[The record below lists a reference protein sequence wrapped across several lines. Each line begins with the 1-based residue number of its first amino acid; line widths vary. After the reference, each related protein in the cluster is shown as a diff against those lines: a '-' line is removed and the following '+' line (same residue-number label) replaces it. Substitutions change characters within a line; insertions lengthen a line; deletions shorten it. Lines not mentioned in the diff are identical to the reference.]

1 MELQGRVDENG
12 QIWLTLSVRGMR
24 GEAQIEAM
32 VDTGFTWALSLP
44 ISIAVPLGLELV
56 DFRPAEL
63 ADGTVKHFFAFAVNV
78 TIGEKEVPAIC
89 LVTEMGTPLI
99 GTLLLQ
105 SLSATLTARFAEG
118 AASLSIADT

>member
-1 MELQGRVDENG
+1 MELQGRMDENG
-12 QIWLTLSVRGMR
+12 QVWLTIAVRGMR

-63 ADGTVKHFFAFAVNV
+63 ADGTVKHFFAFAATVV
-78 TIGEKEVPAIC
+78 IGEKELPAVC
-89 LVTEMGTPLI
+89 LVTETGTPLI

-105 SLSATLTARFAEG
+105 SLGSTLTIRFVDSSVTL
-118 AASLSIADT
+118 SLPTA

>member
-1 MELQGRVDENG
+1 MELKGRMDENG
-12 QIWLTLSVRGMR
+12 QVWLTLTVRGMR

-63 ADGTVKHFFAFAVNV
+63 ADGTVKHFFAFAVTV
-78 TIGEKEVPAIC
+78 IIGDKELPTVC
-89 LVTEMGTPLI
+89 LVTETGTPLI
-99 GTLLLQ
+99 STLLLQ
-105 SLSATLTARFAEG
+105 SLGATLSIRFIDSSVSLLLPTA
-118 AASLSIADT
+118 